1 MTYHHNIELAERL
14 KKEGKPSQQEI
25 ERIVEEF
32 KKKWNYQG
40 AFQNAE
46 AYPFVESWLRTTLTS
61 LTEAHKVEVKELQE
75 CLTEAVVLMEDV
87 IDGKYKPHS
96 FTTQPWRNAL
106 NEFNIEVK

>member
-1 MTYHHNIELAERL
+1 MS
-14 KKEGKPSQQEI
+14 SQQEI

-61 LTEAHKVEVKELQE
+61 LTEAHKGIKQGTLYGYDI
-75 CLTEAVVLMEDV
+75 VLMAPKEAIGDV
-87 IDGKYKPHS
+87 I
-96 FTTQPWRNAL
+96 
-106 NEFNIEVK
+106 NEHTLENYHKSEIEKARKFNIEVK